1 MIGEEVGRFCGTFC
15 PARRRKKLNRAG
27 FLAARLARQKAFP
40 RIYLRVDLEVTRRAG
55 VVLRRGRVICI
66 RRVLLGPYDGRKN
79 TRLRLF
85 REQRLVIE
93 NELWA
98 SLGEEHAVYSNMDD
112 RSGRLSRDLTLTI
125 SVQAHDWHRIFLVYS
140 SSEDRSSSQQFSVL
154 FIRRLTWLE
163 RFWIY

>member
-66 RRVLLGPYDGRKN
+66 RRVLLGRKN

-93 NELWA
+93 NEL
-98 SLGEEHAVYSNMDD
+98 
-112 RSGRLSRDLTLTI
+112 
-125 SVQAHDWHRIFLVYS
+125 
-140 SSEDRSSSQQFSVL
+140 
-154 FIRRLTWLE
+154 
-163 RFWIY
+163 